1 MRVPRVAGLERID
14 RRTRVRRIRLSANR
28 REELS
33 ARHPVERPQAFHFE
47 HRLTQ
52 IAIIRERE
60 FNHLAEPFIEEELI
74 PGDELPFLHPGIPG

>member
-1 MRVPRVAGLERID
+1 MRVTRVARLD
-14 RRTRVRRIRLSANR
+14 RVNRRARLRGGRLSPDR
-28 REELS
+28 REELG

-52 IAIIRERE
+52 IAIIRKRK